1 MWRFAAPDRTPA
13 GRNRPRTGLRRSPG
27 IPRAG
32 RSHRDPEI
40 GERERGCVV
49 DAVADH
55 DHRTQVWIGAHRAH
69 DLELVFGGLLGVDAV
84 DSELAAHALG
94 DRAAVS
100 GEHRDVPHA
109 PCAAAPRCPRRR
121 AAARRP
127 SRSRR
132 RRHRQQRPGRAL
144 RLTHGS
150 CSGSWRRSPCA
161 ARRRRAG
168 TPGFRRGREDRR
180 VCPRSLGRAARG
192 PSVGSVSCRPASV
205 AALTSASPRTWA
217 DTRSTDAASRSA
229 RAALIGPA
237 WRTSTPRE
245 SVPCHPCAGWKA
257 RMTLERQAS

>member
-40 GERERGCVV
+40 GERERGGVV

-109 PCAAAPRCPRRR
+109 LCAAAPRCPRRR

-180 VCPRSLGRAARG
+180 VCRRSLGRAARG
-192 PSVGSVSCRPASV
+192 PSVGSMSCRPASRRSR
-205 AALTSASPRTWA
+205 ALRRGRGRTRGRP
-217 DTRSTDAASRSA
+217 TP
-229 RAALIGPA
+229 RAAVPVRRSLVPPGGQARRANPYPVTPA
-237 WRTSTPRE
+237 RGGKR
-245 SVPCHPCAGWKA
+245 G
-257 RMTLERQAS
+257 